1 MRKKDKGS
9 GRKQERRIRENN
21 TIGGAENQAKEVVV
35 RQKRGDKVPWGVR
48 EIWVQVGNMG

>member
-9 GRKQERRIRENN
+9 GRKQERRIRENK

-35 RQKRGDKVPWGVR
+35 RQRRGDKVP
-48 EIWVQVGNMG
+48 